1 VPKVTATDDEREVE
15 QLCVELKVANRED
28 RGRLREGLKRIRLK
42 VRFGKEP
49 SMTINSNL
57 RLKELCEQIAKEEN
71 AQKFAAL
78 VQELNELLEGPDF
91 RRQDSSADR

>member
-1 VPKVTATDDEREVE
+1 
-15 QLCVELKVANRED
+15 
-28 RGRLREGLKRIRLK
+28 
-42 VRFGKEP
+42 
-49 SMTINSNL
+49 MTINPNL